1 MAGDGRNVEENS
13 AGLALRAMAATVG
26 PPGFLI
32 GGGWGDPRFVDV
44 VDMCVL
50 RMPFLADERRR

>member
-1 MAGDGRNVEENS
+1 
-13 AGLALRAMAATVG
+13 MAATVG